1 MGPAVAGAQDS
12 ADTLAAV
19 EAGETRKTFLRF
31 FEEREHRVV
40 PSSSLI
46 PNDPTLLLTN
56 AGMNQFKPYLLGV
69 EEPPYPRAVTA
80 QKVFR
85 TSDLENVGHTD
96 RHLTFF
102 EMLGNFSFGD
112 YFKEKAIP
120 WAYELITGGYGIEP
134 ERLWVTVYE
143 LDEEAERIW
152 RDVVGLPPE
161 RIVRRGKLDAH
172 GEPANFWW
180 MHVAGPCGPCSEIYV
195 DRGAKYGP
203 DGGPD
208 VDEDR
213 FLEIWNIV
221 FMQDECD
228 DQANVIRPLPNQSID
243 TGSSLERVAMVL
255 QGADTV
261 FDTDLL
267 RPLVDVAEEVTG
279 RGYGKDERDDV
290 ALRILAEHG
299 RATTFLMADGVLPS
313 NEGRGYVLRR
323 MLRRL
328 VTYARKLGVERP
340 VLHRFVE
347 KTVEL
352 MGEAYPELVANRAFI
367 LQVAASEEERFGE
380 AYQHGIALFQDEV
393 RKAKGGGAG
402 ILPGEAAFRL
412 HDTFGFQQ
420 ELTLELAE
428 EEGLSVDRDGFARL
442 MEEQRR
448 RAQLAAKKGSG
459 EGVLSGIA
467 SEVGPTEFLGYEH
480 LESDARLAALVV
492 DGSRAA
498 AAGEGSGVRLV
509 LDRSPFYAES
519 GGQVGDAGV
528 IQTPTGTIEVS
539 DTRFGPGGTIVHEGV
554 VSSGEVR
561 EGDPVGARVDPVRR
575 EATARSH
582 TATHVLHHTL
592 RQALGE
598 HARQAGSLVAPGRL
612 RFDFTHFEPV
622 HRDVLEEIE
631 ERANRRLA
639 EDAPVRAY
647 ETTYE
652 FARSEGAIALFGE
665 KYGDIVRVVEVGDY
679 SIELCGG
686 THVRR
691 TGEVALL
698 RVLHEASIGSGF
710 RRVEALTGPDALR
723 HVNLE
728 RRLMEEVM
736 EALGAPDPATVP
748 ERVRHTIARVKQLE
762 SELGKVRKAEQ
773 SVEVDRLLHAATEVD
788 GVKLVMQSLAGK
800 EPGELRELAVR
811 LRNRLVNQ
819 PAAVVLAGP
828 GVGRTLLV
836 AALTKDLLS
845 RGVTAGALLEPA
857 AKAVGGHAGGK
868 PELAMGGG
876 PRAEATD
883 EALGTIPTQLQR
895 LLGRA

>member
-1 MGPAVAGAQDS
+1 MEGSQV
-12 ADTLAAV
+12 
-19 EAGETRKTFLRF
+19 RKLFLRF
-31 FEEREHRVV
+31 FEERGHRIV

-56 AGMNQFKPYLLGV
+56 AGMNQFKPYLLGI
-69 EEPPYPRAVTA
+69 EEPPYPRAATA

-120 WAYELITGGYGIEP
+120 WAYELVTEGYGIAP
-134 ERLWVTVYE
+134 DRLWATVYE
-143 LDEEAERIW
+143 VDDEAKRIW
-152 RDVVGLPPE
+152 RDVVGLPAE
-161 RIVRRGKLDAH
+161 RIVKRGKLDAH

-195 DRGAKYGP
+195 DRGPKYGP

-213 FLEIWNIV
+213 FLEIWNVV

-228 DQANVIRPLPNQSID
+228 DQASILRPLPKQNID

-255 QGADTV
+255 QGADTL

-267 RPLVDVAEEVTG
+267 RPLLTVAEEVTG
-279 RGYGKDERDDV
+279 RKYGSDEKDDV

-328 VTYARKLGVERP
+328 VTYGRKLGVDRP
-340 VLHRFVE
+340 VMSGFVE

-352 MGEAYPELVANRAFI
+352 MGEAYPELAANKPFV

-380 AYQHGIALFQDEV
+380 AYLHGMSLFQEEV
-393 RKAKGGGAG
+393 QRAKEAG
-402 ILPGEAAFRL
+402 SAVLSGEAAFRL
-412 HDTFGFQQ
+412 HDTFGFQR

-428 EEGLSVDRDGFARL
+428 EEGLSVDAEGFARL
-442 MEEQRR
+442 MEGQRR
-448 RAQLAAKKGSG
+448 RAQLAARKEDVG
-459 EGVLSGIA
+459 EGALGEIA
-467 SEVGPTEFLGYEH
+467 STSGPTEFLGYER
-480 LESDARLAALVV
+480 LQSEATLAAVIV
-492 DGSRAA
+492 DGSAA
-498 AAGEGSGVRLV
+498 EAAGEEHRVKLV
-509 LDRSPFYAES
+509 LDRTPFYAEA
-519 GGQVGDAGV
+519 GGQVGDTGE
-528 IQTPTGTIEVS
+528 ISTPSGLVEVD
-539 DTRFGPGGTIVHEGV
+539 DTRAGPGGTIVHEGV
-554 VSSGEVR
+554 VTTGEIR
-561 EGDPVGARVDPVRR
+561 RGDRVEASVDVDRR
-575 EATARSH
+575 GATARSH
-582 TATHVLHHTL
+582 TATHILHHTL

-598 HARQAGSLVAPGRL
+598 HARQAGSLVAPGRV
-612 RFDFTHFEPV
+612 RFDFSHFEPV
-622 HRDVLEEIE
+622 PPDALEEIE

-639 EDAPVRAY
+639 EDQPVRAY
-647 ETTYE
+647 ETTFD

-679 SIELCGG
+679 SVELCGG
-686 THVRR
+686 THVHR

-698 RVLHEASIGSGF
+698 RILHEASIGSGF

-723 HVNLE
+723 HINLE

-736 EALGAPDPATVP
+736 EAVGASDPAAAPD
-748 ERVRHTIARVKQLE
+748 RVRHAVARVKQLE
-762 SELGKVRKAEQ
+762 SEIGRIRKADRERT
-773 SVEVDRLLHAATEVD
+773 VEAMAGQAVDVAGVSLVVSRMD
-788 GVKLVMQSLAGK
+788 GQD
-800 EPGELRELAVR
+800 EGELRDLAAGLSSRLAGRGSELG
-811 LRNRLVNQ
+811 
-819 PAAVVLAGP
+819 AVVLGTAGP
-828 GVGRTLLV
+828 KGARLVASVTRGLFGTVSARRLLEQAATVIGGGVGGKDTLAMAGGPKGEALD
-836 AALTKDLLS
+836 AALAGIPETLRSL
-845 RGVTAGALLEPA
+845 VTGA
-857 AKAVGGHAGGK
+857 
-868 PELAMGGG
+868 
-876 PRAEATD
+876 
-883 EALGTIPTQLQR
+883 
-895 LLGRA
+895 

>member
-1 MGPAVAGAQDS
+1 M
-12 ADTLAAV
+12 
-19 EAGETRKTFLRF
+19 EARAIRQTFLRF
-31 FEEREHRVV
+31 FEERGHRIV

-46 PNDPTLLLTN
+46 SPDPSILLTT
-56 AGMNQFKPYLLGV
+56 AGMVQFIPYFMGIQD
-69 EEPPYPRAVTA
+69 PPYPRAVSS
-80 QKVFR
+80 QKSFR
-85 TSDLENVGHTD
+85 TTDIENVGHTA

-112 YFKEKAIP
+112 YFKREAIQ
-120 WAYELITGGYGIEP
+120 WAHQLITEGYGIDHDQ
-134 ERLWVTVYE
+134 LWVTVYE
-143 LDEEAERIW
+143 SDEDAVRFWAE
-152 RDVVGLPPE
+152 VGVKDD
-161 RIVRRGKLDAH
+161 RVSRRGKVDEH

-180 MHVAGPCGPCSEIYV
+180 THAAGPCGPCSEIFV
-195 DRGAKYGP
+195 DRGPKYGP

-208 VDEDR
+208 VDEER
-213 FLEIWNIV
+213 FLEIWNLV

-228 DQANVIRPLPNQSID
+228 DDANVIRPLPKQNID
-243 TGSSLERVAMVL
+243 TGSSLERVAVVL
-255 QGADTV
+255 QQVDSI

-279 RGYGKDERDDV
+279 RRYGANGSDDV

-340 VLHRFVE
+340 VMQRFVE

-380 AYQHGIALFQDEV
+380 AYLHGIALFQDEV
-393 RKAKGGGAG
+393 RKAKEGGDG

-420 ELTLELAE
+420 ELTMELAE
-428 EEGLSVDRDGFARL
+428 EEGLTVDRDGFGRL

-448 RAQLAAKKGSG
+448 RAQLAAKKGDGG
-459 EGVLSGIA
+459 EGVLSAIA

-480 LESDARLAALVV
+480 LESEGRLGALVV
-492 DGSRAA
+492 DGSRSPV
-498 AAGEGSGVRLV
+498 AGEGSGVRLV

-528 IQTPTGTIEVS
+528 IQTPTGTIEVG

-554 VSSGEVR
+554 VSSGEIH
-561 EGDPVGARVDPVRR
+561 EGDPVEARVDPARR

-592 RQALGE
+592 RQTLGE

-622 HRDVLEEIE
+622 SRDVLEEIE
-631 ERANRRLA
+631 EKANRRVA
-639 EDAPVRAY
+639 EDASVRAY

-748 ERVRHTIARVKQLE
+748 ERVRHTIARAKQLE
-762 SELGKVRKAEQ
+762 SELGKIRKAEQ
-773 SVEVDRLLHAATEVD
+773 SVEVDRLLQAATEVD
-788 GVKLVMQSLAGK
+788 GVKLVMQSLAGR
-800 EPGELRELAVR
+800 EPGELRELALR
-811 LRNRLVNQ
+811 LRSRLTDQ
-819 PAAVVLAGP
+819 PAAIVLAGP
-828 GVGRTLLV
+828 GGGKTLLV
-836 AALTKDLLS
+836 AALTQDLLS

-857 AKAVGGHAGGK
+857 AKAVGGRAGGK

-876 PRAEATD
+876 PRAESTD
-883 EALGTIPTQLQR
+883 EALGTIPAQLQR
-895 LLGRA
+895 LLGA

>member
-1 MGPAVAGAQDS
+1 MQAS
-12 ADTLAAV
+12 
-19 EAGETRKTFLRF
+19 EIRRTFLRF
-31 FEEREHRVV
+31 FEERGHRIV

-56 AGMNQFKPYLLGV
+56 AGMNQFKPYLLGI
-69 EEPPYPRAVTA
+69 EEPPYPRAATA

-102 EMLGNFSFGD
+102 EMLGNFSLGD
-112 YFKEKAIP
+112 YFKERAIP
-120 WAYELITGGYGIEP
+120 WAYELVTQGYGIDP

-143 LDEEAERIW
+143 LDDEAERIW
-152 RDVVGLPPE
+152 KDVVGLPPG

-195 DRGAKYGP
+195 DRGPQYGP

-208 VDEDR
+208 VDEER
-213 FLEIWNIV
+213 FLEIWNVV

-228 DQANVIRPLPNQSID
+228 GEANVLRPLPAQNID

-261 FDTDLL
+261 FDTDLF
-267 RPLVDVAEEVTG
+267 RPLVEVAEEVTG
-279 RGYGKDERDDV
+279 RTYRAQEKDDV

-340 VLHRFVE
+340 IMHRFVE
-347 KTVEL
+347 KTVDL
-352 MGEAYPELVANRAFI
+352 MGEAYPQLVANTAFI

-380 AYQHGIALFQDEV
+380 AYLHGIALFQDEV
-393 RKAKGGGAG
+393 RKAKESGTG

-420 ELTLELAE
+420 ELTLELAQ
-428 EEGLSVDRDGFARL
+428 EEGLSVDREGFARL
-442 MEEQRR
+442 MEEQRH
-448 RAQLAAKKGSG
+448 RAQRAAKKGDPG
-459 EGVLSGIA
+459 EGILGELAA
-467 SEVGPTEFLGYEH
+467 SVGPTEFLGYEH
-480 LESDARLAALVV
+480 LDSEGKLAALLV
-492 DGSRAA
+492 DGSRSAT
-498 AAGEGSGVRLV
+498 AGEGQSVRLV
-509 LDRSPFYAES
+509 LDRSPFYAEA

-528 IQTPTGTIEVS
+528 IQAPAGTIVVS
-539 DTRFGPGGTIVHEGV
+539 DTRLGPGGTIVHEGV
-554 VSSGEVR
+554 VSFGEVR
-561 EGDPVGARVDPVRR
+561 EGDPVEARVDPARR

-592 RQALGE
+592 RQRLGE

-622 HRDVLEEIE
+622 GRDVLEEIE
-631 ERANRRLA
+631 EKANLRLA
-639 EDAPVRAY
+639 EDASVRAY

-736 EALGAPDPATVP
+736 EAVGASDPAGVP
-748 ERVRHTIARVKQLE
+748 ERVRHAIDRVKQLE
-762 SELGKVRKAEQ
+762 SELGRIRKAEQ
-773 SVEVDRLLHAATEVD
+773 GLEVDRLLQAATEVD
-788 GVKLVMQSLAGK
+788 GVKLVMQSLAGR
-800 EPGELRELAVR
+800 EPGQLRELALR
-811 LRNRLVNQ
+811 LRNRLVDQ

-828 GVGRTLLV
+828 GGERTLLV
-836 AALTKDLLS
+836 AALTRDLLS

-857 AKAVGGHAGGK
+857 ARAVGGKAGGK

-883 EALGTIPTQLQR
+883 EALGTIPAQLQR
-895 LLGRA
+895 LLGGA